1 MDLSSLKV
9 SESSKLVIKHPV
21 TGADTDCVIELYGKD
36 SDKFREAN
44 LALVKALAGKDHNK
58 IDFAAIDAQAH
69 AACTISWVNLEEDG
83 KQIECTPENI
93 LKVYTD
99 QNYKWLHEQVLQF
112 VGNRENFMQPS

>member
-9 SESSKLVIKHPV
+9 SESSKLVIKHPI

-36 SDKFREAN
+36 SNKFRDTN
-44 LALVKALAGKDHNK
+44 LALVKSLIGKDQSK
-58 IDFAAIDAQAH
+58 IDFEAIDAQAY
-69 AACTISWVNLEEDG
+69 AACTISWSNLEEGG

-93 LKVYTD
+93 LRVYTD

-112 VGNRENFMQPS
+112 VGDRENFMQPN